1 MDQQES
7 KGNNCQISARKA
19 RIPKGNSEAWGDSMS
34 NPSFQPDFYPLP
46 STEAE
51 KERELDELID
61 VLAEN
66 APLGYMREFRIAG
79 VRLGHA

>member
-1 MDQQES
+1 
-7 KGNNCQISARKA
+7 
-19 RIPKGNSEAWGDSMS
+19 MS